1 MSSGRAATADE
12 LTSSVRSMIDRVLEA
27 DVTET
32 VGRRGKELASV
43 LADATELAGDR
54 AQHAWRDSAP
64 ARRDAAKTISR
75 ASRDAARWGRRTW
88 KRDLGPQ
95 VRDAWKRREL
105 AMGAAG
111 AAIPVGRELVDTA
124 ASRLRLR
131 RREEHHWRAFFLGLI
146 VGAVGGAMVALLT
159 APKAGRAMRDELA
172 EKARDAAENAGD
184 WVPLFQRSGTTTNGG
199 VTGTTSEVGGRI
211 DDVTDPTA
219 SEGEE
224 LR

>member
-95 VRDAWKRREL
+95 VREAWKRREL
-105 AMGAAG
+105 AIGAAG
-111 AAIPVGRELVDTA
+111 AAIPVGRELVDNA
-124 ASRLRLR
+124 AAKLRLR

-146 VGAVGGAMVALLT
+146 VGAVGGALVALLT
-159 APKAGRAMRDELA
+159 APKAGRAMRDDLA

-184 WVPLFQRSGTTTNGG
+184 WVPLFQRSGTPTNGG
-199 VTGTTSEVGGRI
+199 VTGTTSEVGGRV
-211 DDVTDPTA
+211 DDVTDATA